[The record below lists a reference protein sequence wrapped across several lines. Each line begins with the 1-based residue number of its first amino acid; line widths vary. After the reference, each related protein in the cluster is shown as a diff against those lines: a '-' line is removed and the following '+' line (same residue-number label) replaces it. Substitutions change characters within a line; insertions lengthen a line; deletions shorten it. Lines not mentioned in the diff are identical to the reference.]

1 MEESTSSNPWYIIL
15 LVINTLLYL
24 ICFFMI
30 LKRRKY
36 SCISIRSPFLLL
48 CNNIGGFMMTT
59 VMIVNQIIA
68 TKNKYYIP
76 SIFFIFQTMM
86 MISFF
91 LRCHRIVVCCQIKT
105 DERSDKQQ
113 FYNKRYLFQEK
124 YYIKIMLVALALIII
139 VFVIVD
145 VVYKY
150 PFTINF
156 LIFSLNDEN
165 FSKSQA
171 NVWIILNFIEQI
183 IMITYGY
190 FMRQNEVKQK
200 IQFELLTFFICWFLF
215 GNLYTLFDYLFLL
228 NKIENWGVQFGL
240 GLAFLY
246 LCLFL
251 NGYFPVIL
259 SFCYHTSISY
269 HFSPQL
275 MNNLYLFLSNE
286 DCYGAFSDYLKSTK
300 IQNDVF
306 YLRLYTHIM
315 KFKLEFI
322 SVEDEQIIV
331 DEAREIM
338 NTYFNNQDYGD
349 QEFAEVAS
357 KIKSNITNL
366 NVQKVESEIF
376 DEALKYSYMY
386 LGKKFVQFKKT
397 QDYQNLTDKLTLQ
410 SYIQCKMCN
419 TGLINK
425 F

>member
-1 MEESTSSNPWYIIL
+1 ML
-15 LVINTLLYL
+15 LTLSL
-24 ICFFMI
+24 I
-30 LKRRKY
+30 
-36 SCISIRSPFLLL
+36 
-48 CNNIGGFMMTT
+48 
-59 VMIVNQIIA
+59 V
-68 TKNKYYIP
+68 
-76 SIFFIFQTMM
+76 
-86 MISFF
+86 
-91 LRCHRIVVCCQIKT
+91 
-105 DERSDKQQ
+105 
-113 FYNKRYLFQEK
+113 
-124 YYIKIMLVALALIII
+124 I
-139 VFVIVD
+139 VFVIIY
-145 VVYKY
+145 VVYTY

-156 LIFSLNDEN
+156 LIFSLNKKN
-165 FSKSQA
+165 FSNSQP

-215 GNLYTLFDYLFLL
+215 GNLYTLFDYLYVL
-228 NKIENWGVQFGL
+228 NKIKHQGVQFGL

-425 F
+425 FELFTIIIH

>member
-1 MEESTSSNPWYIIL
+1 MEESTWYIIL

-68 TKNKYYIP
+68 TDNRYYIP

-113 FYNKRYLFQEK
+113 FYNKRYIFQEK
-124 YYIKIMLVALALIII
+124 YYIKIMLVALALIVI

-145 VVYKY
+145 VVYEY

-156 LIFSLNDEN
+156 LLDNEN

-215 GNLYTLFDYLFLL
+215 GNLYTLFDYLYVL
-228 NKIENWGVQFGL
+228 NKIKHQGVQFGL

-300 IQNDVF
+300 SQNDVF

-331 DEAREIM
+331 DEAKEIM

>member
-1 MEESTSSNPWYIIL
+1 MEESTWNIIL

-59 VMIVNQIIA
+59 VMIVNPIIA
-68 TKNKYYIP
+68 KDNNYYIP

-113 FYNKRYLFQEK
+113 FYNKRYIFQEK

-145 VVYKY
+145 VVYSY

-156 LIFSLNDEN
+156 LLHNEN

-215 GNLYTLFDYLFLL
+215 GNLYTLFDYLYVL
-228 NKIENWGVQFGL
+228 NKTENQGVQFGL

-357 KIKSNITNL
+357 KIKSNINL

>member
-1 MEESTSSNPWYIIL
+1 MEESTSNTWYIIL

-36 SCISIRSPFLLL
+36 SCISIRSPSLLL

-59 VMIVNQIIA
+59 VMIVNQIA

-91 LRCHRIVVCCQIKT
+91 LRCHRIVICCQIKT

-113 FYNKRYLFQEK
+113 FYNKRYIFQEK

-145 VVYKY
+145 VVYAY

-156 LIFSLNDEN
+156 LINNEDFSN
-165 FSKSQA
+165 SQA

-215 GNLYTLFDYLFLL
+215 GNLYTLFDYLWVL
-228 NKIENWGVQFGL
+228 NKIVDPNPGVQFGL

-357 KIKSNITNL
+357 KIKSNINL

>member
-1 MEESTSSNPWYIIL
+1 MADNSSPSKTWYIAL
-15 LVINTLLYL
+15 LVINTILYAVCVL
-24 ICFFMI
+24 MI
-30 LKRRKY
+30 IKRRKY
-36 SCISIRSPFLLL
+36 SCISIRSPLLLL

-59 VMIVNQIIA
+59 VMIVNQIIED
-68 TKNKYYIP
+68 KNKFYIP
-76 SIFFIFQTMM
+76 SLFFIFQTLM

-91 LRCHRIVVCCQIKT
+91 LRCHRIVKCCQIKS

-113 FYNKRYLFQEK
+113 FYNKRYIFQEK
-124 YYIKIMLVALALIII
+124 YYIKLMIVALALVII
-139 VFVIVD
+139 VFLIVD
-145 VVYKY
+145 LVYKY

-156 LIFSLNDEN
+156 LIFNG
-165 FSKSQA
+165 FSVSQA
-171 NVWIILNFIEQI
+171 NVWIILNVIEQM

-200 IQFELLTFFICWFLF
+200 IQFELLAFFICWFLF
-215 GNLYTLFDYLFLL
+215 GNLYTFYDYFYFLRFEL
-228 NKIENWGVQFGL
+228 KYNKEIQFGL
-240 GLAFLY
+240 GLMFLY

-322 SVEDEQIIV
+322 SDENNQTIV

-338 NTYFNNQDYGD
+338 GTYFNNQDYGD
-349 QEFAEVAS
+349 QEFVEVVNQ
-357 KIKSNITNL
+357 IKSNNINL
-366 NVQKVESEIF
+366 NSQRIESEIF